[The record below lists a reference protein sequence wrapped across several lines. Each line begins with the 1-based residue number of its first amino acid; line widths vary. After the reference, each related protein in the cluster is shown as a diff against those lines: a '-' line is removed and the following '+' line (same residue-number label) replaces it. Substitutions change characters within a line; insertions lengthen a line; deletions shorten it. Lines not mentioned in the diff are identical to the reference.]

1 MQGRDGE
8 RGWGGQAGVG
18 EVIERAVVAGRAR
31 HHRAVLAVLQK
42 DRAALLV
49 RSTPRERTVCG
60 PNRKSRD
67 PRQTKAGE
75 RTREVLGEDECVARE
90 ARRNLPPRHRPQR
103 PKPAGGPTAKNH
115 NRRRAPTSRSSQCAG
130 HSGPRSSAVEKSR
143 CQPLCEGSTKSRW
156 CEPGMHENP
165 AGTHA
170 HNSHAR
176 ATAIFT
182 SREIQATEAGQAGSE
197 MGKEGGQVV
206 CGPPSPGRT
215 SMSS

>member
-1 MQGRDGE
+1 MIDAYAFYSKYQYPPIVAKPLAGSPITGAAARPARQRARAAASRGSRGAARGPPAPRGPTRRPRESSAARRSCADSSRSGLQGTDGE

-60 PNRKSRD
+60 PHRPSRD

-115 NRRRAPTSRSSQCAG
+115 KP
-130 HSGPRSSAVEKSR
+130 SACTYLTQLAVR
-143 CQPLCEGSTKSRW
+143 WPLG
-156 CEPGMHENP
+156 
-165 AGTHA
+165 AA
-170 HNSHAR
+170 VL
-176 ATAIFT
+176 
-182 SREIQATEAGQAGSE
+182 
-197 MGKEGGQVV
+197 GG
-206 CGPPSPGRT
+206 
-215 SMSS
+215 